1 MVWIDRP
8 QRGLAFY
15 NVRGCPAVHCIE
27 SSGDS
32 WISYA
37 DTLPNK
43 KALERVTANY
53 WKRRHLL
60 PPTEITSDCRTDV
73 FSRQRQLVS
82 FHGCNI
88 CIVNDNHWQTLRN
101 KSTTPTLYID
111 YLYLCKGYDGRLK
124 ELTKFFLPVVSSSM
138 PPSQSI
144 VETVLRR
151 NARNTVYVLSPYRK
165 KVLSAFCSK
174 YKELSYICTLIKKKS
189 MLTKVIEQAKIDHF
203 TKWFER
209 ADKIVIVSHVSPD
222 GDAIGSSLGLYHFLD
237 SQEKTVNVIVPNA
250 FPDFL
255 KWMPGSKDILL
266 YDRYKEFA
274 DKLLAEADVICCLDF
289 NALKRIEDMAD
300 AVAASPARKILID
313 HHLYPEDFCKITM
326 SYPKISSTSEL
337 VFRLICRMGYF
348 DDISKEGAECIYTGM
363 MTDTGGFTYNSN
375 NREIYFI
382 ISELL
387 SKGIDKDDI
396 YRKVYNTYSESRLRL
411 MGYVL
416 SNMTVYS
423 DCNSALITLTKAEQS
438 KFHYIKG
445 DSEGFVNIPLSIKNV
460 RFSCFLRED
469 TEKPM
474 IKISLRSVGTFPC
487 NQLAAEFFNGGGHLN
502 ASGGEFFGTMEEAKA
517 VFEKALEKYKPL
529 LTAKS

>member
-1 MVWIDRP
+1 
-8 QRGLAFY
+8 
-15 NVRGCPAVHCIE
+15 
-27 SSGDS
+27 
-32 WISYA
+32 
-37 DTLPNK
+37 
-43 KALERVTANY
+43 
-53 WKRRHLL
+53 
-60 PPTEITSDCRTDV
+60 
-73 FSRQRQLVS
+73 
-82 FHGCNI
+82 
-88 CIVNDNHWQTLRN
+88 
-101 KSTTPTLYID
+101 
-111 YLYLCKGYDGRLK
+111 
-124 ELTKFFLPVVSSSM
+124 
-138 PPSQSI
+138 
-144 VETVLRR
+144 
-151 NARNTVYVLSPYRK
+151 
-165 KVLSAFCSK
+165 
-174 YKELSYICTLIKKKS
+174 

-222 GDAIGSSLGLYHFLD
+222 GDAIGSSLGLAQFLD
-237 SQEKTVNVIVPNA
+237 SQDKTVNVIVPNA

-274 DKLLAEADVICCLDF
+274 DKLINEADIICCLDF
-289 NALKRIEDMAD
+289 NSLKRIEEMAD
-300 AVAASPARKILID
+300 SVATSPARKILID
-313 HHLYPEDFCKITM
+313 HHLYPEDFCRIVI
-326 SYPKISSTSEL
+326 SHPEISSTSEL

-348 DDISKEGAECIYTGM
+348 SDISREGAECIYTGM

-416 SNMTVYS
+416 SNMKVYREY
-423 DCNSALITLTKAEQS
+423 NSALISLTKEEQG
-438 KFHYIKG
+438 KFDYIKG

-469 TEKPM
+469 TERRI

-487 NQLAAEFFNGGGHLN
+487 NKLAAEFFNGGGHLN
-502 ASGGEFFGTMEEAKA
+502 ASGDEFTGTMAEAKQVFEEALK
-517 VFEKALEKYKPL
+517 KYKTL
-529 LTAKS
+529 LTEN

>member
-1 MVWIDRP
+1 
-8 QRGLAFY
+8 
-15 NVRGCPAVHCIE
+15 
-27 SSGDS
+27 
-32 WISYA
+32 
-37 DTLPNK
+37 
-43 KALERVTANY
+43 
-53 WKRRHLL
+53 
-60 PPTEITSDCRTDV
+60 
-73 FSRQRQLVS
+73 
-82 FHGCNI
+82 
-88 CIVNDNHWQTLRN
+88 
-101 KSTTPTLYID
+101 
-111 YLYLCKGYDGRLK
+111 
-124 ELTKFFLPVVSSSM
+124 
-138 PPSQSI
+138 
-144 VETVLRR
+144 
-151 NARNTVYVLSPYRK
+151 
-165 KVLSAFCSK
+165 
-174 YKELSYICTLIKKKS
+174 

-222 GDAIGSSLGLYHFLD
+222 GDAIGSSLGLAQFLD
-237 SQEKTVNVIVPNA
+237 SQDKTVNVIVPNA

-274 DKLLAEADVICCLDF
+274 DKLINEADIICWLDF
-289 NALKRIEDMAD
+289 NSLKRIEEMAD
-300 AVAASPARKILID
+300 SVATSPARKILID
-313 HHLYPEDFCKITM
+313 HHLYPEDFCRIVI
-326 SYPKISSTSEL
+326 SHPEISSTSEL

-348 DDISKEGAECIYTGM
+348 SDISREGAECIYTGM

-416 SNMTVYS
+416 SNMKVYREY
-423 DCNSALITLTKAEQS
+423 NSALISLTKEEQG
-438 KFHYIKG
+438 KFDYIKG

-469 TEKPM
+469 TERRI

-487 NQLAAEFFNGGGHLN
+487 NKLAAEFFNGGGHLN
-502 ASGGEFFGTMEEAKA
+502 ASGGEFTGTMAEAKQVFEEALK
-517 VFEKALEKYKPL
+517 KYKTL
-529 LTAKS
+529 LTEN